1 MIGGAIAAG
10 VLGLAAWFLSDDGE
24 GKTNARRNPGD
35 RDLTRDEIIRILKE
49 MNKEF
54 SAAFITL
61 AGFAL
66 SIKEQTN
73 GKIKESDLKEI
84 LISQSPLLEQIRKAE
99 AKVYEKYNTNER
111 AVKTACNTTFAN
123 DVQIQN
129 MKLNMKMTMDKAF

>member
-1 MIGGAIAAG
+1 LAIIGGAVAAG
-10 VLGLAAWFLSDDGE
+10 VLGIAAWFLSDDGTDSR
-24 GKTNARRNPGD
+24 GAKKNPNE
-35 RDLTRDEIIRILKE
+35 RDLTRDEIISILKE
-49 MNKEF
+49 LNKEF

-84 LISQSPLLEQIRKAE
+84 LIQQSPLLEQIRKAE

-111 AVKTACNTTFAN
+111 AVKQACNVTFSA
-123 DVQIQN
+123 D
-129 MKLNMKMTMDKAF
+129 